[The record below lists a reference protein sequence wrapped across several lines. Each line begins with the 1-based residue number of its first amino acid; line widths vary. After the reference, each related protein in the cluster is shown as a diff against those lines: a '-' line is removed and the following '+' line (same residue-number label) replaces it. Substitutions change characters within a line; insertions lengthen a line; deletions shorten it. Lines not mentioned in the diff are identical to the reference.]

1 MTVCQKSDTHLSFRG
16 YEISATYLNFNL
28 KRTYNVCILC
38 VLIHGDDVVQVVGE
52 GTVESVSAGGDA
64 TAGLVVDQKTEETT
78 EKLENLAICDPVVDS
93 KVRSK

>member
-1 MTVCQKSDTHLSFRG
+1 M
-16 YEISATYLNFNL
+16 
-28 KRTYNVCILC
+28 
-38 VLIHGDDVVQVVGE
+38 QVVGE

-78 EKLENLAICDPVVDS
+78 EKLENLSICDPVVDS